1 LHVCRPIDNTTVRV
15 VGGKA
20 EARTV
25 EGQHADVEA
34 RGNAVKGVGF
44 ESGTGKAVEI
54 EERCAVGTAVFC
66 VAQGTAVGENE
77 GLSVCLGHYCTFRTR
92 TQI

>member
-1 LHVCRPIDNTTVRV
+1 MHVCRPIGNTTVGV

-20 EARTV
+20 KARTV

-54 EERCAVGTAVFC
+54 EEGCAVGTAVFC
-66 VAQGTAVGENE
+66 VA
-77 GLSVCLGHYCTFRTR
+77 
-92 TQI
+92 